1 MPPALLEIAEP
12 GQSRIK
18 EACVAAAVGID
29 LGTTNSLVAVVAPDP
44 QSGAGKPRALP
55 VDEGSTLLPSV
66 VSYQKGSA
74 PIVGREARR
83 RAADAPR
90 DTIASVKRFMGR
102 SSADPETKRLSPYRF
117 AEGES
122 GTVRFEVAGRTV
134 TPVEVSA
141 DILRALKARAE
152 EQLGMPVQKA
162 VITVP
167 AYFDDAQRQAT
178 KEAGRLAG
186 LEVLRLLN
194 EPTAAALAYGLD
206 KRSEGTFA
214 VYDLG
219 GGTFDISILKLV
231 EGLFEVKAVGGDSAL
246 GGDDFDRAIAEA
258 LLVEMGR
265 ERDPRLVRQAIDG
278 ARAAKEAL
286 TSRDT
291 VEVEVAGFRRTL
303 TRAQLDA
310 AIRPL
315 IERTGPSSRR
325 ALKDASAE
333 GRVDGVILVGGS
345 TRVPAVRAYVRELF
359 GLDPLADIDPDEVV
373 ALGAAVQ
380 ADLLTAEKPQ
390 HDVLLLDVAPLS
402 LGLETMGGLVEKL
415 ILRNTT
421 IPTSATQEFTT
432 FADAQTGMDIHVV
445 QGERELVSD
454 CRSLARFRLGGIPQ
468 LPAGLARV
476 AVTFQVDADGILSVT
491 AKEQLTGISQSI
503 TVKPSHGLSD
513 EEIERMLLESIE
525 HAEDD
530 MAARLLI
537 DARVE
542 AQRILRAAEHQLDSN
557 GDLLAAEER
566 APIERAM
573 RELRVA
579 AEGSDHRGIKDA
591 IDRLDHDSAE
601 FAKRVMDRGI
611 ERALKGHAATEFE
624 TGEMSE
630 HAKKAYRALQDPE
643 HE

>member
-1 MPPALLEIAEP
+1 MALLEIAEP
-12 GQSRIK
+12 GQSQVK
-18 EACVAAAVGID
+18 EACLAAAVGID
-29 LGTTNSLVAVVAPDP
+29 LGTTNSLVAVVGPDP
-44 QSGAGKPRALP
+44 ATGVGKPRALP

-66 VSYQKGSA
+66 VSYREDGP

-122 GTVRFEVAGRTV
+122 GTVRFEVAPGTV

-141 DILRALKARAE
+141 EILRALKHRAE
-152 EQLGMPVQKA
+152 QRLGMPVRQA

-206 KRSEGTFA
+206 KRSKGIFA

-219 GGTFDISILKLV
+219 GGTFDISILELV
-231 EGLFEVKAVGGDSAL
+231 EGLFQVKAVGGDSAL
-246 GGDDFDRAIAEA
+246 GGDDFDRAVAET
-258 LLVEMGR
+258 LLTEMGR
-265 ERDPRLVRQAIDG
+265 ERDPRLVRQAIDA

-286 TSRDT
+286 TTRDS
-291 VEVEVAGFRRTL
+291 VEIEIAGFRRTL
-303 TRAQLDA
+303 TRPQLDA

-315 IERTGPSSRR
+315 IERTGPASRR
-325 ALKDASAE
+325 ALKDAGVE
-333 GRVDGVILVGGS
+333 GKLDGVILVGGS
-345 TRVPAVRAYVRELF
+345 TRVPAVRTYVQELF
-359 GLDPLADIDPDEVV
+359 GLPPLADIDPDEVV

-432 FADAQTGMDIHVV
+432 FADGQTGMDIHVV
-445 QGERELVSD
+445 QGERELVADS
-454 CRSLARFRLGGIPQ
+454 RSLARFRLSGIPA

-503 TVKPSHGLSD
+503 TVKPSHGLTD
-513 EEIERMLLESIE
+513 EEIERMLLASLE

-530 MAARLLI
+530 MQARLLI

-542 AQRILRAAEHQLDSN
+542 AQRILRAAEHQLESN
-557 GDLLAAEER
+557 GDLLTAEER
-566 APIERAM
+566 APIEQAMQSLRAAM
-573 RELRVA
+573 ES
-579 AEGSDHRGIKDA
+579 GDHRPIKDA

-611 ERALKGHAATEFE
+611 ERALKGHTAAEFE

-630 HAKKAYRALQDPE
+630 HAKKAYQALQDD
-643 HE
+643 

>member
-1 MPPALLEIAEP
+1 MALLQIAEP
-12 GQSRIK
+12 GETRTK
-18 EACVAAAVGID
+18 EACATAAVGID
-29 LGTTNSLVAVVAPDP
+29 LGTTNSLVAVVRPDP
-44 QSGAGKPRALP
+44 ESGAGKPRALP

-66 VSYQKGSA
+66 VSYTGGKT
-74 PIVGREARR
+74 PIVGRAARR
-83 RAADAPR
+83 LAAEAPR
-90 DTIASVKRFMGR
+90 ETIVSVKRFMGKT
-102 SSADPETKRLSPYRF
+102 SADPETRRLSPYQF

-122 GTVRFEVAGRTV
+122 GTVRFEVRGRAV

-141 DILRALKARAE
+141 EILRALKARAE
-152 EQLGMPVQKA
+152 EQLGMEVRQA

-206 KRSEGTFA
+206 KRSQGTFA

-231 EGLFEVKAVGGDSAL
+231 EGVFEVKAVGGDSAL
-246 GGDDFDRAIAEA
+246 GGDDFDRAIAER

-265 ERDPRLVRQAIDG
+265 TRDPRLVRQAID
-278 ARAAKEAL
+278 AAKAAKESL
-286 TSRDT
+286 TRSDR
-291 VEVEVAGFRRTL
+291 VEVEIDGWTRML
-303 TRAQLDA
+303 TRAQMEEI
-310 AIRPL
+310 IRPL
-315 IERTGPSSRR
+315 VERTGPSSRR
-325 ALKDASAE
+325 ALKDAGVPE
-333 GRVDGVILVGGS
+333 GKGLDGVILVGGS

-359 GLDPLADIDPDEVV
+359 GLQPLADIDPDEVV

-415 ILRNTT
+415 IQRNTT

-432 FADAQTGMDIHVV
+432 FADAQTGMDIHVL
-445 QGERELVSD
+445 QGERELVQD
-454 CRSLARFRLGGIPQ
+454 NRSLARFRLSGIPP

-491 AKEQLTGISQSI
+491 AREQLTGVSQSI
-503 TVKPSHGLSD
+503 TVKPSAGLTD
-513 EEIERMLLESIE
+513 EEIERMLLASIE
-525 HAEDD
+525 HAEEDVQ
-530 MAARLLI
+530 ARLLI

-542 AQRILRAAEHQLDSN
+542 AQRILKAAEQQIENN
-557 GDLLAAEER
+557 GDLLAPDER
-566 APIERAM
+566 QAIEAAM
-573 RELRVA
+573 QTLREA
-579 AEGSDHRGIKDA
+579 AGGKDHRAVQDA
-591 IDRLDHDSAE
+591 IQRLDHVSAE

-611 ERALKGHAATEFE
+611 GRALKGHSVGEFE
-624 TGEMSE
+624 QGELSP
-630 HAKKAYRALQDPE
+630 HAQKAYSALRDD
-643 HE
+643 

>member
-1 MPPALLEIAEP
+1 MSTAPHQHRL
-12 GQSRIK
+12 
-18 EACVAAAVGID
+18 AVGID
-29 LGTTNSLVAVVAPDP
+29 LGTTNSLVATVRNSVPEV
-44 QSGAGKPRALP
+44 LN
-55 VDEGSTLLPSV
+55 DEDGCPLLPS
-66 VSYQKGSA
+66 
-74 PIVGREARR
+74 IVRYLPNGHAQIGRKAEA
-83 RAADAPR
+83 AQTTDPR
-90 DTIASVKRFMGR
+90 NTIVSVKRFMGR
-102 SSADPETKRLSPYRF
+102 GLKDIPYVENLPYEFLDSP
-117 AEGES
+117 GMVQIK
-122 GTVRFEVAGRTV
+122 TVAGV
-134 TPVEVSA
+134 KSPVEVSA
-141 DILRALKARAE
+141 EILATLRQQAEDALGDD
-152 EQLGMPVQKA
+152 LVGA

-178 KEAGRLAG
+178 KDAARLAG
-186 LEVLRLLN
+186 INVLRLLN
-194 EPTAAALAYGLD
+194 EPTAAAIAYGLD
-206 KRSEGTFA
+206 NESEGTFA

-219 GGTFDISILKLV
+219 GGTFDISILKLI

-265 ERDPRLVRQAIDG
+265 ERDPRLVRQAIDA

-303 TRAQLDA
+303 TRPQLDA

-315 IERTGPSSRR
+315 IERTGPPSRR

-566 APIERAM
+566 APIEQAM

-579 AEGSDHRGIKDA
+579 AEGSDHRRIKDA

>member
-1 MPPALLEIAEP
+1 
-12 GQSRIK
+12 
-18 EACVAAAVGID
+18 
-29 LGTTNSLVAVVAPDP
+29 
-44 QSGAGKPRALP
+44 
-55 VDEGSTLLPSV
+55 
-66 VSYQKGSA
+66 
-74 PIVGREARR
+74 
-83 RAADAPR
+83 
-90 DTIASVKRFMGR
+90 
-102 SSADPETKRLSPYRF
+102 
-117 AEGES
+117 
-122 GTVRFEVAGRTV
+122 
-134 TPVEVSA
+134 
-141 DILRALKARAE
+141 
-152 EQLGMPVQKA
+152 
-162 VITVP
+162 
-167 AYFDDAQRQAT
+167 
-178 KEAGRLAG
+178 
-186 LEVLRLLN
+186 
-194 EPTAAALAYGLD
+194 
-206 KRSEGTFA
+206 
-214 VYDLG
+214 
-219 GGTFDISILKLV
+219 KLV

-315 IERTGPSSRR
+315 IERTGPPSRR

-333 GRVDGVILVGGS
+333 GKVDGVILVGGS

-566 APIERAM
+566 APIEQAM

-579 AEGSDHRGIKDA
+579 VEGTDHRRIKDA

>member
-44 QSGAGKPRALP
+44 RSGAGKPRALP

-66 VSYQKGSA
+66 VSYQKGSV

-83 RAADAPR
+83 GAADAPR

-315 IERTGPSSRR
+315 IERTGPPSRR

-432 FADAQTGMDIHVV
+432 FADGQTGMDIHVV